1 MSVFI
6 DKGAKIKIQDI
17 NFTGNKALSGK
28 KIRKAMSNTPRTTTT
43 TSLLDAQGLPPATA
57 NAGEGG
63 GIFEISLRCRAMTL
77 RHLFLRFSI
86 RV

>member
-28 KIRKAMSNTPRTTTT
+28 KLEKQCLILKKSFLDVSGKVLNT
-43 TSLLDAQGLPPATA
+43 
-57 NAGEGG
+57 
-63 GIFEISLRCRAMTL
+63 
-77 RHLFLRFSI
+77 
-86 RV
+86 